1 MVAVFRPEA
10 LIAATK
16 NRSRGAALPI
26 QCRDAG
32 LTTNLTARVLPIEP
46 RQGLLYNPVMK
57 YLIIG
62 ALLSIIF
69 VLVYSRVRP
78 YLKLIEQVIKSFQV
92 VADVSTTTAASPKT
106 PSKNKLVRCESCGT
120 WIPAER
126 ALNLS
131 SGLATF
137 CSPECMAKKNASP
150 KRKIAG

>member
-1 MVAVFRPEA
+1 
-10 LIAATK
+10 
-16 NRSRGAALPI
+16 
-26 QCRDAG
+26 
-32 LTTNLTARVLPIEP
+32 
-46 RQGLLYNPVMK
+46 MK

-78 YLKLIEQVIKSFQV
+78 YLVLIQKVIQSFQV
-92 VADVSTTTAASPKT
+92 VTDVSTTTASTQKT

-137 CSPECMAKKNASP
+137 CSPECMAKKTASP
-150 KRKIAG
+150 ERKIAG